1 MLSLNNKKGITVTTL
16 LLGLLVTL
24 NLLLFNWSRV
34 EQVGISAIRN
44 SMASYNRN
52 IVYRNYQ
59 WLIGENVDVAFTED
73 DKVFSQFI
81 LDLAEESY
89 AVLQSKYNF
98 KPNRRPL
105 VVIYPS
111 YEQLLNSLGWD
122 ESNKASG
129 VYQNATIKLVSP
141 RDWYPVNIIEDIK
154 SVYKNYG
161 PLHHEMSH
169 FFVDFIT
176 KGNYPD
182 WYTEA
187 LAQLEE
193 LKYLNI
199 QWIDESNQ
207 NPERLYSFSELT
219 KNFYNLEN
227 QGLAYRQALTIG
239 IFLEE
244 VYGDEVH
251 IKLLHQLAR
260 GNSFENA
267 VNNLFGISLIEF
279 ERNYINWIELN
290 WSKFF

>member
-1 MLSLNNKKGITVTTL
+1 MLNINKRKGVNFTL
-16 LLGLLVTL
+16 LLGLIVVI
-24 NLLLFNWSRV
+24 NFIFFNWVKV
-34 EQVGISAIRN
+34 EQIGISIIRN
-44 SMASYNRN
+44 SIASYNRN
-52 IVYRNYQ
+52 IVYRDLE
-59 WLIGENVDVAFTED
+59 WLIGENLDVVYSEED
-73 DKVFSQFI
+73 KEFSQFI
-81 LDLAEESY
+81 LELSEESY
-89 AVLQSKYNF
+89 NVLKKKYDF
-98 KPNRRPL
+98 KPHKRPL

-111 YEQLLNSLGWD
+111 YEDLLNSLGWG
-122 ESNKASG
+122 ESNKVSG

-141 RDWYPVNIIEDIK
+141 REWYPVNIIDDIK

-161 PLHHEMSH
+161 PLHHEMTH

-193 LKYLNI
+193 LEYLNI

-207 NPERLYSFSELT
+207 NPESLYSFSELS

-244 VYGDEVH
+244 VYGNQVH
-251 IKLLHQLAR
+251 FNILEQLGK
-260 GNSFENA
+260 GNSFETT
-267 VNNLFGISLIEF
+267 VRNLFNLSIRDFEEKYLGWIE
-279 ERNYINWIELN
+279 INWD
-290 WSKFF
+290 KFF